1 MSKDRLII
9 TGLIMCLILVA
20 IPLVL
25 ADTSKDGTLF
35 NNSSDK
41 ITSIQSGAGQKAQVD
56 PYNHHYL
63 KILGTHCG
71 PITDNRGGP
80 YSVKLDQLGWRS
92 IKTDN
97 VPQNQAIL
105 QLCCDAYTS
114 GKTMY
119 IATNKNGYIV
129 DAYMEI

>member
-9 TGLIMCLILVA
+9 AGLMMCLIVAA

-41 ITSIQSGAGQKAQVD
+41 ITSIQSGDSKANAYD
-56 PYNHHYL
+56 RIDNA
-63 KILGTHCG
+63 KIIGTHCG
-71 PITDNRGGP
+71 VIIDDRAGT
-80 YSVKLDQLGWRS
+80 YSVCIKNYGWRT
-92 IKTDN
+92 IRTGDVN
-97 VPQNQAIL
+97 QNQAIL

-114 GKTMY
+114 GKLVNIGLTKSG
-119 IATNKNGYIV
+119 AIV
-129 DAYMEI
+129 DVWTGGP